1 MKNKKL
7 GIALL
12 TLTIFTNACAKKDS
26 GVHQPKSPWP
36 FVVVE
41 DVVVGTAGV
50 LTLGQTDAD
59 PTALPMT
66 IPDAIPG
73 VSYARTKDNSD
84 ESLSSEESASE
95 KKARVKKEA
104 KEKRTEKKKES
115 TKKEKSS
122 DSKTKTAKKPRVKKT
137 KSNDSHPAEV
147 IVLPVTVAADIV
159 TLDTQHFT
167 RKTVDSINGDSD
179 TE

>member
-95 KKARVKKEA
+95 KKARVKK
-104 KEKRTEKKKES
+104 KRKKKELRKRKNLL
-115 TKKEKSS
+115 KKKSLLIQ
-122 DSKTKTAKKPRVKKT
+122 KRKPPK
-137 KSNDSHPAEV
+137 NQE
-147 IVLPVTVAADIV
+147 
-159 TLDTQHFT
+159 
-167 RKTVDSINGDSD
+167 
-179 TE
+179 